1 MKVGSMK
8 KYFITLLG
16 IALMSMAFQYGGPN
30 AYRYIDNESF
40 GPGEILKYR
49 VHYGLINAAEAVMK
63 VQENHYDV
71 NGRPCYKIDVFGNTT
86 GLADVLYSVR
96 NNYGAYVDTTSIL
109 PLRSYRYIQEGKYR
123 KNEMV
128 NFDHENDVA
137 TVLKLDKK
145 TRKVKA
151 KEVFTVPDN
160 VLDIVGGYYF
170 LRTLDY
176 SNYKV
181 GEVIQLQGFFA
192 EEVYAIEIKIIGREL
207 LNTKIGEINSI
218 IVAPI
223 LPKNSFFEDGD
234 DPVQVW
240 ISDDRNKV
248 PLKVKAKLAIGA
260 IEIDIKEMENLRN

>member
-1 MKVGSMK
+1 
-8 KYFITLLG
+8 
-16 IALMSMAFQYGGPN
+16 MAFQQGGPD
-30 AYRYIDNESF
+30 AYRYINNESF

-49 VHYGLINAAEAVMK
+49 VHYGLLNAAEAVMK

-96 NNYGAYVDTTSIL
+96 NNYGVYIDTTSIL

-128 NFDHENDVA
+128 NFDHERDMA

-151 KEVFTVPDN
+151 EEIFTVPDN

-170 LRTLDY
+170 LRTLNY
-176 SNYKV
+176 SGYKV
-181 GEVIQLQGFFA
+181 GEVIKLQGFFS
-192 EEVYAIEIKIIGREL
+192 EEVYSIDIKIIGREL
-207 LNTKIGEINSI
+207 LSTKIGDINSI

-223 LPKNSFFEDGD
+223 LPENSFFENGN
-234 DPVQVW
+234 DPVQIW
-240 ISDDRNKV
+240 ISNDRNKV

>member
-1 MKVGSMK
+1 MK
-8 KYFITLLG
+8 KYFLTLFGVACICL
-16 IALMSMAFQYGGPN
+16 AFQYKAGPD
-30 AYRYIDNESF
+30 AYRYIENDSF
-40 GPGEILKYR
+40 GPGEVLKYR

-63 VQENHYDV
+63 VHDTHYDV
-71 NGRPCYKIDVFGNTT
+71 HGRPCYKIDVFGNTT

-96 NNYGAYVDTTSIL
+96 DNWGAYIDTASIL
-109 PLRSYRYIQEGKYR
+109 PLRSYRYIEEGKYR

-128 NFDHENDVA
+128 DFDHVNDVA

-145 TRKVKA
+145 TRKIKA
-151 KEVFTVPDN
+151 KEMFTVPDN

-176 SNYKV
+176 KNYKV
-181 GEVIQLQGFFA
+181 GETIELEGFFA
-192 EEVYAIEIKIIGREL
+192 DEVYKIKIKIIGKEL
-207 LNTKIGEINSI
+207 LNTKIGDINSI

-223 LPKNSFFEDGD
+223 LPENSFFEDGN

-260 IEIDIKEMENLRN
+260 IEVDIKEIENLRN